1 MPFAQLLLICGFL
14 HGFQA
19 QFVLELSSFQY
30 MPELEMGEKDC
41 GMVKSSAPFLRK
53 LALLLQQVNARTFE
67 DLLIKH
73 LKGALLK
80 WIPIL

>member
-30 MPELEMGEKDC
+30 MSELEMGGKRLWHGEE
-41 GMVKSSAPFLRK
+41 LRS
-53 LALLLQQVNARTFE
+53 VFT
-67 DLLIKH
+67 
-73 LKGALLK
+73 
-80 WIPIL
+80 